1 MSEKAVEKPAEEGAA
16 AASGSNKIVI
26 ILMGVIVLL
35 LAAIVV
41 LFFTPIGRNLISP
54 PQEKHGTKSEEH
66 AEGGEEH
73 AEGKEKEKV
82 DPKTLIFTALPEVLI
97 NLRSKD
103 GGAGFLK
110 ATFIIE
116 SNAAEL
122 AHEIDAL
129 KPQIIDQF
137 QIYLREL
144 DLDDLKGSAGIQRV
158 RQELVARVNNII
170 SPKKIR
176 SVLIKEFI
184 LQ

>member
-1 MSEKAVEKPAEEGAA
+1 MSEKAVEKPVEEGAA
-16 AASGSNKIVI
+16 AAPGSNKMVI

-54 PQEKHGTKSEEH
+54 PQEKHGAKSEEH
-66 AEGGEEH
+66 GEGGEEH
-73 AEGKEKEKV
+73 AEGKEKV

-116 SNAAEL
+116 SNSEHL

-158 RQELVARVNNII
+158 RQELVARVNNIVA
-170 SPKKIR
+170 PEKIR